1 MIADNESEME
11 SVNAQIGAID
21 AGIAALKSAY
31 KSLDK
36 AQSTVGSGKGSKEKD
51 KDAFDIDASKL
62 KKTEDEIE
70 RYHEVREVLESIG
83 YDLDDISKKKDR
95 AFGRDRLK
103 AIEAET
109 KLLKK

>member
-1 MIADNESEME
+1 MN

-36 AQSTVGSGKGSKEKD
+36 AQSTAGSGKGSKEKD

-70 RYHEVREVLESIG
+70 RLKTTTQKVRGMLS
-83 YDLDDISKKKDR
+83 SN
-95 AFGRDRLK
+95 
-103 AIEAET
+103 
-109 KLLKK
+109 